1 MMTPTL
7 KIRRHTIRKEYQDTL
22 DALYE
27 GKAG

>member
-1 MMTPTL
+1 L
-7 KIRRHTIRKEYQDTL
+7 KIRRHAILATYRPAL